1 MKLKKRLISLFFSFA
16 MVLGL
21 GIGMAPQTALAA
33 SNSTVVL
40 HASTGTMPTGVK
52 VSVGDKINGYPV
64 TKISGTDITVD
75 LGKYNVSLDSFRIP
89 LPEEI
94 WEGVKMQYNPQTYV
108 IAATAGA
115 AHKTPGS
122 SALLGNGKNSFYYY
136 NLGKASGGS
145 GEDPGSYLWY
155 FELKFDANGGSG
167 APATR
172 QPGASCLVSQTV
184 SGYNGG
190 SVSKTLYAVWKE
202 KTVAPVDCNVIY
214 RFVSGTADKTLPEE
228 VNALLPASTTV
239 PAGSSVSA
247 PALSKTEVAVS
258 DGVWTFNGWTP
269 EVYSNVTSTV
279 TFTGTWTFTAT
290 PEPDNEPPV
299 INATDRTLNV
309 GDKFDPRE
317 GVTAT
322 DKEDSDLT
330 DKIIIVKNDVDT
342 SKPGVYDVTYE
353 VTDSKQATT
362 TKTIKVTV
370 VATGTDPVNPGGDD
384 KDPANPSNPSTDNT
398 DNTDKTTTTTDSNTP
413 KTGDNSNLFL
423 WSALLLAGA
432 AGVTATKVYSKKKAV
447 NK

>member
-1 MKLKKRLISLFFSFA
+1 M
-16 MVLGL
+16 
-21 GIGMAPQTALAA
+21 
-33 SNSTVVL
+33 
-40 HASTGTMPTGVK
+40 
-52 VSVGDKINGYPV
+52 
-64 TKISGTDITVD
+64 
-75 LGKYNVSLDSFRIP
+75 
-89 LPEEI
+89 
-94 WEGVKMQYNPQTYV
+94 
-108 IAATAGA
+108 
-115 AHKTPGS
+115 
-122 SALLGNGKNSFYYY
+122 
-136 NLGKASGGS
+136 
-145 GEDPGSYLWY
+145 
-155 FELKFDANGGSG
+155 
-167 APATR
+167 
-172 QPGASCLVSQTV
+172 VSQTV

-322 DKEDSDLT
+322 DKEDVDLT

-370 VATGTDPVNPGGDD
+370 VAKGTDPVNPGGDD

-423 WSALLLAGA
+423 WAALLLAGA